1 MLNEWEEF
9 LQYTSLVTYAA
20 TGKRDTRYLGRFT
33 FDTLMNFE
41 GLTRV
46 LTIIAR
52 GYLFHHRD
60 GSLADKPRDRIDH
73 ARWALCAWCS
83 IPDTK
88 TAVPK
93 AEWQFQT
100 DFRDLHEEFSE
111 LVGADGGGRFWRHV
125 HHVSDFVEDNPTKV
139 SRSAWNNGLKIKK
152 GFDAA
157 WRNKV
162 QQFQASIFSP
172 GTKGQWIIRFDD
184 ALADALELGPLRSD
198 NTEIPQE
205 LEARL
210 KAVAPK
216 GVPFEILRILIAYYK
231 ANKPEDSDWVVLP
244 AANFDAYF
252 GSTSFGRKYL
262 KLIPEEIL
270 ERADSGFGICRYRV
284 REKCRT

>member
-1 MLNEWEEF
+1 MLNELEEF
-9 LQYTSLVTYAA
+9 LQYTSPVTYTA
-20 TGKRDTRYLGRFT
+20 TGKRDTTYLGRFT
-33 FDTLMNFE
+33 FDTLMDFE
-41 GLTRV
+41 GLARV

-52 GYLFHHRD
+52 GYLFHQRD
-60 GSLADKPRDRIDH
+60 GSLADNPRGRIEH
-73 ARWALCAWCS
+73 ARRALCAWCS

-88 TAVPK
+88 TTAPK

-100 DFRDLHEEFSE
+100 DFRALHEEFPE
-111 LVGADGGGRFWRHV
+111 LVDEDGGGWFWRHV

-157 WRNKV
+157 WRNKI
-162 QQFQASIFSP
+162 QQFQMPIFSP
-172 GTKGQWIIRFDD
+172 NTKGQWIIRFDD
-184 ALADALELGPLRSD
+184 AVADALELGPLRSKC
-198 NTEIPQE
+198 EELPPE
-205 LEARL
+205 LEVRL
-210 KAVAPK
+210 RAATPK
-216 GVPFEILRILIAYYK
+216 GVPFEMFCTLIVYYE

-244 AANFDAYF
+244 VANFDAYF

-284 REKCRT
+284 REAYRA

>member
-9 LQYTSLVTYAA
+9 LQYTSPVTYTA
-20 TGKRDTRYLGRFT
+20 TGKRDTTYLGRFT
-33 FDTLMNFE
+33 FDSLMDFE
-41 GLTRV
+41 GLARV
-46 LTIIAR
+46 LTIIAQ

-60 GSLADKPRDRIDH
+60 GSLADNPRGRIEH
-73 ARWALCAWCS
+73 TRRALCAWCS
-83 IPDTK
+83 ISDTK
-88 TAVPK
+88 AAATK

-111 LVGADGGGRFWRHV
+111 LVDANGGGWFWRHV
-125 HHVSDFVEDNPTKV
+125 HHVTDFMEANPSKV
-139 SRSAWNNGLKIKK
+139 SKSAWNNGLKIKK

-162 QQFQASIFSP
+162 QQFQTSIFSP
-172 GTKGQWIIRFDD
+172 STKGQWIIRFDD
-184 ALADALELGPLRSD
+184 AMADALGLGPLRSD
-198 NTEIPQE
+198 RIELPTE

-210 KAVAPK
+210 RESTPK
-216 GVPFEILRILIAYYK
+216 GVPFEMLRTLIAYYE

-244 AANFDAYF
+244 VANFDAYF

-270 ERADSGFGICRYRV
+270 ERADSGFGICR
-284 REKCRT
+284 